1 MRKNLLI
8 GAVTN
13 YVWDDIAPFFNS
25 YMQAGFENC
34 ECVMFTGNM
43 SKHAISKMR
52 SYGVNVQPI
61 PEEIMMSDRIAHYR
75 FKLYYDFISERRSDY
90 DMVLAADVRDIIF
103 QRDLFKL
110 CDPSKPFL
118 GAALEDNLI
127 GNEPSNS
134 SWVLNGYGEEMLNS
148 VKDKPIICMGTIW
161 GTCNE
166 FLRFISEI
174 TRRLEAGKAAGR
186 KIEDQGSGN
195 VILYTSGIFDD
206 IIKPSSNYDGYVM
219 TIGFNDPQ
227 DIHIDSAGNV
237 INGKGEIA
245 ALFHQYNRKPAIL
258 DIIAKKYCADM
269 SAFSR
274 AKLKHGCD
282 NFGRVLGFLSRV
294 HRRGLFRSVLEAVKR
309 RI

>member
-25 YMQAGFENC
+25 YVQAGFENC
-34 ECVMFTGNM
+34 ECVMFAGNM
-43 SKHAISKMR
+43 SEHAISKMR

-75 FKLYYDFISERRSDY
+75 FKLYYDFISERRSGY

-110 CDPSKPFL
+110 CDASKPFI
-118 GAALEDNLI
+118 GAALEDGLI
-127 GNEPSNS
+127 GDDQQNNT
-134 SWVLNGYGEEMLNS
+134 SWILNGYGEEMLNS

-166 FLRFISEI
+166 FLRFIGEI
-174 TRRLEAGKAAGR
+174 IHELESGKAAG
-186 KIEDQGSGN
+186 KIVNDQGSGN
-195 VILYTSGIFDD
+195 VILHTSGKFDD
-206 IIKPSSNYDGYVM
+206 VMLPSANDDGYVM
-219 TIGFNDPQ
+219 TGPKDV
-227 DIHIDSAGNV
+227 HTDSSGNV
-237 INGKGEIA
+237 LNGKGQIA
-245 ALFHQYNRKPAIL
+245 AVVHQYDRQPAIL
-258 DIIAKKYCADM
+258 DIVVKKYTSSM

-274 AKLKHGCD
+274 TKLKHTCD
-282 NFGRVLGFLSRV
+282 SLGRVMRFMSRI